1 MLPLATR
8 DLARRLLADEAA
20 ADETS
25 LSEESAAFRVYDKL
39 HGSLCTVA
47 GVAGFR
53 SLASRALTLAKA
65 EAPSLAVLQVTADGD
80 LQGLSEIEPQID
92 KHQDGDREVILIAQL
107 LGLLITFIG
116 ESLTLRLLQDA
127 WPEAGHDH
135 CNSGDGATA

>member
-20 ADETS
+20 AGDTS
-25 LSEESAAFRVYDKL
+25 LSERSAAFRVYDKL
-39 HGSLCTVA
+39 RGTICAVA

-53 SLASRALTLAKA
+53 SLASRALTLAKG
-65 EAPSLAVLQVTADGD
+65 EAPSLGVFQVTADGD
-80 LQGLSEIEPQID
+80 LQGLSDIEPQID
-92 KHQDGDREVILIAQL
+92 KHHDGDGDVILIAEL

-116 ESLTLRLLQDA
+116 EPLTLRLVQDA

-135 CNSGDGATA
+135 CNSGDRATA